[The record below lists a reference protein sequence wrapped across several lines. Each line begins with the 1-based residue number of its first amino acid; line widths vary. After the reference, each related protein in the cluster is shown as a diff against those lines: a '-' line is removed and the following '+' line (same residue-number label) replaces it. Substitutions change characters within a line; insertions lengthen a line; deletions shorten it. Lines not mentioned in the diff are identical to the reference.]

1 MARVLVID
9 DDPGLQRPL
18 DRILGQEGHEC
29 LFASSG
35 AEGVAMARRDRPD
48 IVLLEWM
55 LPDGPAAEVC
65 RRLSEGAETREIPF
79 VFITGKGGEPD
90 RIRGFELGAADYLV
104 KPFSVRELALRVRAV
119 LRRRG
124 TTAAGNRVEFGC
136 LRIDPGAHRAW
147 VDGSEIELT
156 LLEFKLLVA
165 LFEARDR
172 VLTRAD
178 LLDRAWGLRVNISTR
193 TVDTHI
199 KRLRD
204 KLLRAGD
211 YVETVR
217 GIGYRFSGAPRR

>member
-1 MARVLVID
+1 MARILVID
-9 DDPGLQRPL
+9 DDPSVQRLL
-18 DRILGQEGHEC
+18 DRALAQDGHER

-48 IVLLEWM
+48 IILLEWT
-55 LPDGPAAEVC
+55 LPDGPGSEVGQS
-65 RRLSEGAETREIPF
+65 LKQWAQTRAIPF
-79 VFITGKGGEPD
+79 VFITDEGSEPD

-124 TTAAGNRVEFGC
+124 LTAAGKTVEFGC
-136 LRIDPGAHRAW
+136 LRFDSAAHRTW
-147 VDGSEIELT
+147 VDGREVSLT

-165 LFEARDR
+165 LFEARPR

-178 LLDRAWGLRVNISTR
+178 LIDRAWGIGVNILAR
-193 TVDTHI
+193 TVDAHI
-199 KRLRD
+199 QRLRD
-204 KLLRAGD
+204 KLGRAGD

-217 GIGYRFSGAPRR
+217 GIGYRFSEAPGR